1 MDNIHQP
8 SSRIVA
14 LDVMRGITI
23 AGMILVNN
31 PGSWGYLYAPL
42 AHAQWNGLTPTDLVF
57 PFFMFIMGMSTY
69 LSLRKYGF
77 RLTKTSAAK
86 VLRRVVGLYLVG
98 LFIVWFSRF
107 CHYWHGNPDAMASDF
122 FGRLCEAAWSFP
134 TIRLTGV
141 LARLAICY
149 GLTAFTVMLLPYRH
163 LLKFIIGLLL
173 FYALLLFGGNGYYY
187 GTEEH
192 NLLSLVDHAL
202 LGSQHLYNDNGIDP
216 EGLLSTLPS
225 WAHVLIGFCVGRELG
240 EGSAAGRS
248 LRDKMLF
255 LLLLGGVLTFS
266 GLLLHFGC
274 PINKKIWS
282 PTFVLTT
289 CGMGSTL
296 LALLIYV
303 VDERKKV
310 RWSHFFQSFG
320 VNPLFMY
327 LVSDIVAILLGSVQ
341 VSSGERTL
349 SLHGWIYQSMVPV
362 MGELNASLAYALLF
376 LLLCYLM
383 ALPLYRRKIYI
394 RL

>member
-1 MDNIHQP
+1 
-8 SSRIVA
+8 
-14 LDVMRGITI
+14 
-23 AGMILVNN
+23 
-31 PGSWGYLYAPL
+31 
-42 AHAQWNGLTPTDLVF
+42 
-57 PFFMFIMGMSTY
+57 MF
-69 LSLRKYGF
+69 
-77 RLTKTSAAK
+77 
-86 VLRRVVGLYLVG
+86 
-98 LFIVWFSRF
+98 
-107 CHYWHGNPDAMASDF
+107 C
-122 FGRLCEAAWSFP
+122 
-134 TIRLTGV
+134 
-141 LARLAICY
+141 
-149 GLTAFTVMLLPYRH
+149 
-163 LLKFIIGLLL
+163 
-173 FYALLLFGGNGYYY
+173 
-187 GTEEH
+187 
-192 NLLSLVDHAL
+192 
-202 LGSQHLYNDNGIDP
+202 SQHLYNDNGIDP

-327 LVSDIVAILLGSVQ
+327 LMSDIVAILLGSVQ